1 MKTWLNFARLVSVA
15 LFAIALTACGTVPSG
30 SPDKDR
36 ELKQFKAPQ
45 GAARVYI
52 YRDGVYGSLVRLGTF
67 ADSGLI
73 GTTAIG
79 TYIYVDLAPGKHM
92 IRSLFPTGHVAV
104 YEEEFM
110 AGTNYFLAQSVFNGG
125 SQLKPVGEDEG
136 KKGVM
141 KSDLAATKD

>member
-1 MKTWLNFARLVSVA
+1 MKIRQGLARAFLITLCSIVLA
-15 LFAIALTACGTVPSG
+15 ACGTVPSG

-45 GAARVYI
+45 DAARVYI
-52 YRDGVYGSLVRLGTF
+52 YRDGFYGSLVRLGTF
-67 ADSGLI
+67 ADAGLV

-79 TYIYVDLAPGKHM
+79 TYIYVDLKPGKHM

-104 YEEEFM
+104 YEDEFI

-125 SQLKPVGEDEG
+125 SQLKSVGEDEG
-136 KKGVM
+136 KRGVM
-141 KSDLAATKD
+141 KSDLAATN